1 MKAQKLV
8 SAGGAWYTYVSE
20 DGKSHKFLSKDW
32 QKLLEENPIIK
43 EEVYTK
49 ICNALVMEYKT
60 DTIGID
66 DIQISDEPVPEG

>member
-1 MKAQKLV
+1 M
-8 SAGGAWYTYVSE
+8 SE

-32 QKLLEENPIIK
+32 QKLLEENPTIK
-43 EEVYTK
+43 EEVYQK

-66 DIQISDEPVPEG
+66 DISISDEPVPEG

>member
-1 MKAQKLV
+1 MRQGLYT
-8 SAGGAWYTYVSE
+8 SGFFHIFGG
-20 DGKSHKFLSKDW
+20 FLLIANF
-32 QKLLEENPIIK
+32 QLLEENPTIK

>member
-1 MKAQKLV
+1 V
-8 SAGGAWYTYVSE
+8 SG

-32 QKLLEENPIIK
+32 QKLLEANPDIK

-60 DTIGID
+60 DSIGID
-66 DIQISDEPVPEG
+66 DIEISDEPIPEG